1 MPSNP
6 MDFVRDFLNYV
17 EKEGVYDHFD
27 RDSQKMVTSPG
38 VQVLIKD
45 ARSYL
50 PPKLKGKQA
59 ATLMR
64 DLPDEMRE
72 KLIEKS
78 DRERVVDLRTAFA
91 RKQAENGGARGVLER
106 LVASVNEGFDQEE
119 FEKILRDAKGLVA
132 GPETVYN
139 SAEEVNES
147 TDAPEQTTVTT

>member
-1 MPSNP
+1 